1 MIVRCV
7 KLALV
12 SSVLFAALGANPGT
26 SIASTGLATN
36 LSAQAYEALNGG
48 DAAKSLVLYGQAI
61 GSGELGPDA
70 LANALL
76 NRALAFQQT
85 QQYEK
90 AIGDYTAALTLD
102 AMSSPLRATALYN
115 RGLAQ
120 QKSNQLPLA
129 IEDFTSALLINSS
142 FSHAYLARANALRD
156 SGQYLFALSDYERAI
171 KYNHP
176 EQARVYFAEAQTYE
190 LLRRPADAKKFL
202 KASLQADASFK
213 PAIEKMKLLGDV
225 AELDDA
231 ISDPI
236 LTSSTIANITGSTE
250 VVKPVLP
257 KGVEPPAELM
267 AQGEVPATE
276 PTFAENQKL
285 YSDRVPAG
293 DINDVETASISPA
306 PALPVKD
313 ATVKIASV
321 PKIPAKL
328 KVAAAETPAAATA
341 KIVKKPKPV
350 AEAAVVETAA
360 AVAGWAV
367 QVASASS
374 EDGAW
379 TTWKN
384 MQKRF
389 KSLHDQKPN
398 VVKAD
403 LGAKGTFY
411 RVRFSGFASQS
422 EAQSSCGKLKS
433 TGVSCYISKV

>member
-7 KLALV
+7 KVALV

-48 DAAKSLVLYGQAI
+48 DAVKSMALYSQAI
-61 GSGELGPDA
+61 GSGELGPEA

-76 NRALAFQQT
+76 NRALAYQQT
-85 QQYEK
+85 QQFEK
-90 AIGDYTAALTLD
+90 AVGDYTAALTLD

-202 KASLQADASFK
+202 QASLQADATFK
-213 PAIEKMKLLGDV
+213 PAIEKMKLMGDV

-231 ISDPI
+231 TSDPI
-236 LTSSTIANITGSTE
+236 LTSSTAFNIAGSTE

-267 AQGEVPATE
+267 AQGQE
-276 PTFAENQKL
+276 PQLEPMLAENQKL
-285 YSDRVPAG
+285 YSDRVAAA
-293 DINDVETASISPA
+293 DDNEVQTASISPA
-306 PALPVKD
+306 ATVTEKD
-313 ATVKIASV
+313 ATVNVASV
-321 PKIPAKL
+321 PKIPTKL
-328 KVAAAETPAAATA
+328 NVVAVVSPTLKTVKKQKPIAVVAELEPAAAVT
-341 KIVKKPKPV
+341 
-350 AEAAVVETAA
+350 
-360 AVAGWAV
+360 GWAV

-374 EDGAW
+374 EEGAW
-379 TTWKN
+379 STWKN

-403 LGAKGTFY
+403 LGSKGTFY
-411 RVRFSGFASQS
+411 RVRFSGFASQA

-433 TGVSCYISKV
+433 NGVSCYISKT